1 MLLMNR
7 RGQLVTSILKYSYLC
22 VLYIELTSLI
32 QLFPN

>member
-7 RGQLVTSILKYSYLC
+7 REQLVTSILKCSYLC

-32 QLFPN
+32 QWFPS